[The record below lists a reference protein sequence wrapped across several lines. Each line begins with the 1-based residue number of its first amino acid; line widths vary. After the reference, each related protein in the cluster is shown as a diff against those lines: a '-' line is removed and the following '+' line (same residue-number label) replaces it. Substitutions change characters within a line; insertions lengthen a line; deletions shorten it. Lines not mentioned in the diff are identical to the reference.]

1 MIELEQIVADMV
13 ESIRM
18 QMYSRGVRTSNEL
31 YNASQEVL
39 RHAGSGRRY
48 RVPHTKAYYTASAPG
63 EPPAMRT
70 GMYRAGFT
78 PKTYGF
84 GDSVIS
90 RVENTVM
97 VNGYVLGQLLENGTP
112 GGQMAPRP
120 QEERIL
126 NLAEPQAVRI
136 YSEPYF

>member
-1 MIELEQIVADMV
+1 MV

-120 QEERIL
+120 HEERIL